1 MTTAGRASLGAART
15 AMPVGAKD
23 MQSTMKDSIWQRAT
37 VGDSEVSNHNITS
50 CGGVKT
56 ADVQRALV
64 NACHLPATHRANKV
78 VAWRGC

>member
-37 VGDSEVSNHNITS
+37 VGDSEVSNHNS
-50 CGGVKT
+50 E
-56 ADVQRALV
+56 LV
-64 NACHLPATHRANKV
+64 V
-78 VAWRGC
+78 G

>member
-37 VGDSEVSNHNITS
+37 VGDSEVSNHNS
-50 CGGVKT
+50 E
-56 ADVQRALV
+56 LV
-64 NACHLPATHRANKV
+64 LGWKPRTWTYRCKATRPPASNTPSQD